1 MHDDTIYINGK
12 PVQFGPPALTGLDKD
27 KNAKPKSW
35 GGYLA
40 AMDADVYLEGTRVR
54 CGIEGKE

>member
-12 PVQFGPPALTGLDKD
+12 PVRYGPPELTGIDKD
-27 KNAKPKSW
+27 AQPKSW
-35 GGYLA
+35 GGHLA
-40 AMDADVYLEGTRVR
+40 AMKDADVYLEGTRVR

>member
-12 PVQFGPPALTGLDKD
+12 PVSYGPAPLTGIDKD
-27 KNAKPKSW
+27 AKPKSW
-35 GGYLA
+35 GGHLA
-40 AMDADVYLEGTRVR
+40 AMKDADVYLEGTRVR

>member
-12 PVQFGPPALTGLDKD
+12 PVQFGPAPMTGNDKD
-27 KNAKPKSW
+27 AKPKSW

-40 AMDADVYLEGTRVR
+40 AMKDADVYLEGTRVR